1 MSVLGRM
8 MPVII
13 GLRGSKKLFS
23 SAERTLARV
32 AKHRLRPK
40 RFSPP
45 KSLREVS
52 VRFDSG
58 WPVYDVGSAQAP
70 RRAIYLHGGA
80 NIYEIAPQHWSL
92 VAELAPATSARI
104 SVPIYPL
111 APQGTAGVLVE
122 IAADLVAA
130 MIREVGADRVTILG
144 DSAGGGMALA
154 TAMVLRDRGE
164 PPVRVTMIAP
174 SLDLSLSDPRVI
186 ETATIDPWLDIPGAS
201 AAAELYRGDLPVEDP
216 RVSSLNGSLQG
227 LGSLQVF
234 TGTLDMLNED
244 ARRLRAKAAESGHP
258 LEFHEVAGMIHVYP
272 LLPIP
277 EARVARTAI
286 RDFMIR

>member
-216 RVSSLNGSLQG
+216 RVSSLNGSLEG

>member
-92 VAELAPATSARI
+92 VAELAPATSALI

-216 RVSSLNGSLQG
+216 RVSSLNGSLEG

>member
-1 MSVLGRM
+1 VSVLGRM

-92 VAELAPATSARI
+92 VAELAPATSALI

-216 RVSSLNGSLQG
+216 RVSSLNGSLEG

>member
-1 MSVLGRM
+1 MSILGRL

-58 WPVYDVGSAQAP
+58 WPVYDVGSPQAP

-92 VAELAPATSARI
+92 VAELAPATSALV

-111 APQGTAGVLVE
+111 APQGTAAVLVE
-122 IAADLVAA
+122 VAADLVTA
-130 MIREVGADRVTILG
+130 MIREVGAERVTILG

-201 AAAELYRGDLPVEDP
+201 AAAELYRGDLAVEDP
-216 RVSSLNGSLQG
+216 RVSSLNGSLEG
-227 LGSLQVF
+227 LGALQVF

-244 ARRLRAKAAESGHP
+244 ARRLRAKAAESGHE

-277 EARVARTAI
+277 EARVARSAI

>member
-216 RVSSLNGSLQG
+216 RVSSLNGSLEG
-227 LGSLQVF
+227 LGALQVF

>member
-1 MSVLGRM
+1 VSVLGRM

-216 RVSSLNGSLQG
+216 RVSSLNGSLEG